1 MALFADSRQLEEETK
16 HIVTAATSWAAEMH
30 NTLAGIRG
38 NTSQVFFWSMFA
50 GLGVAVAATLWTLN
64 RLHDELKELN
74 HHQIVYR
81 EMWLDERDQM
91 HRQMEYD
98 EERKDDTIHNMQ
110 QQWGIVEKNKRAI
123 MEKGFAQQKDLVK
136 ALLEEAAGKGPAE
149 GSASQQVRIP
159 KPGDPGYKEF
169 RDSLGMYAQ
178 YRFASEG
185 RGD

>member
-1 MALFADSRQLEEETK
+1 
-16 HIVTAATSWAAEMH
+16 
-30 NTLAGIRG
+30 
-38 NTSQVFFWSMFA
+38 MFA

-123 MEKGFAQQKDLVK
+123 MEKGFAQQKTWSKPYCKRLRERGRRK
-136 ALLEEAAGKGPAE
+136 GRRASRCGFQSRAIRAIKSFETLLACMPNTGLPRKGAVIR
-149 GSASQQVRIP
+149 GSDPNSQP
-159 KPGDPGYKEF
+159 
-169 RDSLGMYAQ
+169 
-178 YRFASEG
+178 SEQ
-185 RGD
+185 DT